1 VNKAAEVGTISSQVK
16 DSYLGEMYFFR
27 ALAHLEALRHFARPY
42 NFTAD
47 ASHPGLPYRD
57 FAINTPATIDAAL
70 LVGRA
75 TVKDNYIKILDDL
88 NNAELLTVSKAAR
101 TGNSK
106 ITRVTKE
113 AAIALKTRV
122 YLNMR
127 DWNKV
132 LTEGNKLA
140 SAYSVATAPS
150 LPFTSN
156 YGNTESIFSLE
167 NSAVTN
173 PGVNAALASMYNN
186 RALITI
192 SPIIW
197 RNPRWMNDDKRREEG
212 LMVRTA
218 AGVKYTN
225 KYKDVTNLSDAS
237 PLIRYS
243 EVVLSMAEANARL
256 TNTSTALTQLN
267 LVRNRS
273 LADVAAQQ
281 YTASSFANTT
291 ELVDAIVTERR
302 IEFLA
307 EGMRWSDIH
316 RLLYDDLVPTPGIPA
331 KMANGTPTAASFTL
345 GTPYTG
351 PFGVNM
357 IPKTDYRILW
367 PIPLTTTVNN
377 PTMAAQQNPGW

>member
-1 VNKAAEVGTISSQVK
+1 
-16 DSYLGEMYFFR
+16 
-27 ALAHLEALRHFARPY
+27 
-42 NFTAD
+42 
-47 ASHPGLPYRD
+47 
-57 FAINTPATIDAAL
+57 
-70 LVGRA
+70 
-75 TVKDNYIKILDDL
+75 
-88 NNAELLTVSKAAR
+88 
-101 TGNSK
+101 
-106 ITRVTKE
+106 
-113 AAIALKTRV
+113 
-122 YLNMR
+122 
-127 DWNKV
+127 
-132 LTEGNKLA
+132 
-140 SAYSVATAPS
+140 
-150 LPFTSN
+150 
-156 YGNTESIFSLE
+156 
-167 NSAVTN
+167 
-173 PGVNAALASMYNN
+173 
-186 RALITI
+186 
-192 SPIIW
+192 
-197 RNPRWMNDDKRREEG
+197 
-212 LMVRTA
+212 MVRTA